1 MKNVGMSPKEIAEH
15 NADIVARL
23 QASQAFVQSG
33 LTAKP
38 AEKAAADKAEAKAAK
53 K

>member
-1 MKNVGMSPKEIAEH
+1 MKTLGMSPKEVAEH

-33 LTAKP
+33 LTEKP
-38 AEKAAADKAEAKAAK
+38 AEKAAAEKTEAKAAK